1 MKPPVITGNF
11 TWHAYC
17 NGARRPPKDT
27 QLMKKRTNANNPNTN
42 NRKFIPTRKKW
53 VTLLE
58 KYKAQ
63 IVQSLWRSGN
73 LQDREDA
80 VMSAMGKILGL
91 DPDHKL
97 EKPLTPKTELQ
108 WVVFIKEQARSFLSH
123 AHEHDAKWK
132 WAGNTHEELSDAY
145 EAALADR
152 TLKGDA
158 RKDRLRNIQRQA
170 MCMVDMEGIH
180 NFDAWLP
187 TEHLDAKILR
197 MAVRIMV
204 DLVCGKCGVSVR
216 DQKAFVR
223 FVLDGE
229 EAKDVADELFKGKRD
244 HLYIAVHRV
253 NAKLLKHGRKVFGR
267 SLALAEKKLGI
278 QGA

>member
-1 MKPPVITGNF
+1 
-11 TWHAYC
+11 
-17 NGARRPPKDT
+17 
-27 QLMKKRTNANNPNTN
+27 MKKNTTANNDSNT
-42 NRKFIPTRKKW
+42 FIPTTKEW

-58 KYKAQ
+58 KYKTR
-63 IVQSLWRSGN
+63 IVQSLWRSGS

-80 VMSAMGKILGL
+80 IMSAMGKILGL
-91 DPDHKL
+91 NPDHQL
-97 EKPLTPKTELQ
+97 ENPLKPKTELQ
-108 WVVFIKEQARSFLSH
+108 WVAFIKAQTRSFLGH
-123 AHEHDAKWK
+123 AHEHDAKWD
-132 WAGNTHEELSDAY
+132 WAGNTHEELADAY

-187 TEHLDAKILR
+187 TEHLDAKIMR
-197 MAVRIMV
+197 VAVRIMV

-253 NAKLLKHGRKVFGR
+253 NAKLLKHGREVFGR

-278 QGA
+278 QGARAS

>member
-1 MKPPVITGNF
+1 MKLPVIMGNF
-11 TWHAYC
+11 AWHGYC
-17 NGARRPPKDT
+17 IGARRPQKDT

-123 AHEHDAKWK
+123 AHEHDAKWA
-132 WAGNTHEELSDAY
+132 WAGNTHEELVDAY

-152 TLKGDA
+152 TLKGNA
-158 RKDRLRNIQRQA
+158 REDRLINIQRQA
-170 MCMVDMEGIH
+170 KCLVDMEGIH

-187 TEHLDAKILR
+187 TEHLDDKIMRL
-197 MAVRIMV
+197 AVRIMV
-204 DLVCGKCGVSVR
+204 DLVCTKHDVSVR
-216 DQKAFVR
+216 DQKGFVR
-223 FVLDGE
+223 FTLDGE
-229 EAKDVADELFKGKRD
+229 EAQDIADDLFKGKRE

-253 NAKLLKHGRKVFGR
+253 NEKLRKHGREVFGR

-278 QGA
+278 RGA